1 MDKQIKFTEIRKQ
14 FSNNGEEGDLP
25 SIFMCL
31 NPEGFDAAFE
41 ALAIVEGAVF
51 DASAIV
57 VDGVDGVM
65 QELGNL

>member
-1 MDKQIKFTEIRKQ
+1 MTIMTDDNR
-14 FSNNGEEGDLP
+14 S
-25 SIFMCL
+25 

-41 ALAIVEGAVF
+41 ALAIVEGAVL

>member
-14 FSNNGEEGDLP
+14 FSNNGEESDLP
-25 SIFMCL
+25 SVFMCL
-31 NPEGFDAAFE
+31 NPEGFDA
-41 ALAIVEGAVF
+41 G
-51 DASAIV
+51 AIV